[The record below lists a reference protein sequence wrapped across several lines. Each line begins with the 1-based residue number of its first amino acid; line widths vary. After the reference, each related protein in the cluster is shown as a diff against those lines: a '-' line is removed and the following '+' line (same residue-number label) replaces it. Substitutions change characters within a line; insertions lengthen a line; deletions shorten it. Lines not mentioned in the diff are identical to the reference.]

1 MKFAKAYLE
10 ARAKNPRLLLVRG
23 RFVDPDEGLPTWR
36 GIVAA
41 WCNARFPGGTVVK
54 EEEARR
60 FLDDVSKV
68 VNAYDFLLNAT
79 N

>member
-1 MKFAKAYLE
+1 VEIL
-10 ARAKNPRLLLVRG
+10 
-23 RFVDPDEGLPTWR
+23 DPDEGLPTWR

-60 FLDDVSKV
+60 FLDEMSKV
-68 VNAYDFLLNAT
+68 VNEKSR
-79 N
+79 